1 MADTSKP
8 TAAVPTAPDAVLEAL
23 RGAVASVEAAVVR
36 LEGDD
41 AAPGTVDCVL
51 DLAGA
56 EPAGDIVATHNV
68 LTRAASIADHTGGLP
83 DRDWQ
88 SIADLGE
95 VLARTVTRLRGHVS
109 SSLDDLGLDAA
120 VGEHVE
126 LLQKVAVEEALGE
139 TLQLLVIVEDCLF
152 LWHRVHLAR
161 TPDDELR
168 DALTSARQVLADHFT
183 QDAELLRRARAA
195 LARFAEGTPIEVVR
209 RLSSGRTTKVLAGL
223 RQDFD
228 DFRWACRAD
237 EAGWLDDE
245 DPVIAEA
252 LDSMSSPLK
261 AVGGVLGDVFE
272 RGRARVTETWSRSE
286 ASESAA
292 SGSAASGS
300 ADSGSTASGSD
311 ESTTA
316 GSDDRQ

>member
-8 TAAVPTAPDAVLEAL
+8 TVAVPAALDAVLEAL
-23 RGAVASVEAAVVR
+23 RGAISSVEAAVVR
-36 LEGDD
+36 LEGED
-41 AAPGTVDCVL
+41 AAPGTVDRVL

-56 EPAGDIVATHNV
+56 PPAGDIVATHNI
-68 LTRAASIADHTGGLP
+68 LTRAASIVDHTGGLP
-83 DRDWQ
+83 D
-88 SIADLGE
+88 GE
-95 VLARTVTRLRGHVS
+95 WSVVAEVGPVFAETVMRLRSHVS

-120 VGEHVE
+120 VGEHIE
-126 LLQKVAVEEALGE
+126 LLQTVAAEGALGE

-161 TPDDELR
+161 TRDEDLT
-168 DALTSARQVLADHFT
+168 DALTSARQVLSDHFT
-183 QDAELLRRARAA
+183 QDAALLRRARAA
-195 LARFAEGTPIEVVR
+195 LARFAEDPPIEVVR

-223 RQDFD
+223 RRDID

-245 DPVIAEA
+245 DSVVAEA

-272 RGRARVTETWSRSE
+272 RGRARVTETWSRSD
-286 ASESAA
+286 ESAP
-292 SGSAASGS
+292 AA
-300 ADSGSTASGSD
+300 
-311 ESTTA
+311 ESR
-316 GSDDRQ
+316 GEQ

>member
-8 TAAVPTAPDAVLEAL
+8 AAAVPTAPDAVLEAL
-23 RGAVASVEAAVVR
+23 RGAIASVEAAVVR
-36 LEGDD
+36 LEGED
-41 AAPGTVDCVL
+41 AAPGTVDRVL

-56 EPAGDIVATHNV
+56 PPAGDIVATHNT
-68 LTRAASIADHTGGLP
+68 LTRAASIVDHTGGLS
-83 DRDWQ
+83 DRDW
-88 SIADLGE
+88 SAIAE
-95 VLARTVTRLRGHVS
+95 VGPVFAETVIRLRGHVS
-109 SSLDDLGLDAA
+109 SSLDDLGLDAT
-120 VGEHVE
+120 VGEHIE
-126 LLQKVAVEEALGE
+126 LLQKVAAEGALGE

-161 TPDDELR
+161 TRDEELR
-168 DALTSARQVLADHFT
+168 DALASARQVLSDHFT
-183 QDAELLRRARAA
+183 QDAALLRRARAA

-245 DPVIAEA
+245 DPVVAEA

-272 RGRARVTETWSRSE
+272 RGRARVTETWNR
-286 ASESAA
+286 
-292 SGSAASGS
+292 
-300 ADSGSTASGSD
+300 SD
-311 ESTTA
+311 ESAPAAET
-316 GSDDRQ
+316 GDEQ

>member
-1 MADTSKP
+1 MAETRKP
-8 TAAVPTAPDAVLEAL
+8 AVAVPTAPEAILEAL

-41 AAPGTVDCVL
+41 VAPGTVDRVL

-56 EPAGDIVATHNV
+56 PRAGDIVATHNA
-68 LTRAASIADHTGGLP
+68 LTRAASIVDHTGDLP
-83 DRDWQ
+83 DRDW
-88 SIADLGE
+88 SPIAEAGLVFAG
-95 VLARTVTRLRGHVS
+95 TVTRLRDHVS
-109 SSLDDLGLDAA
+109 SSLDDLGFDAT

-152 LWHRVHLAR
+152 LWHRLHLAR
-161 TPDDELR
+161 AREEDMSG
-168 DALTSARQVLADHFT
+168 ALASARQALADHFT
-183 QDAELLRRARAA
+183 QDAALLRRARAA

-209 RLSSGRTTKVLAGL
+209 RLSSGRTKKVLAGL

-245 DPVIAEA
+245 DPVVAEA
-252 LDSMSSPLK
+252 LDSMAGPLK
-261 AVGGVLGDVFE
+261 AVGGALGEAFE
-272 RGRARVTETWSRSE
+272 RGRARVTETWSRSDVSGTR
-286 ASESAA
+286 SESA
-292 SGSAASGS
+292 
-300 ADSGSTASGSD
+300 
-311 ESTTA
+311 EK
-316 GSDDRQ
+316 R